1 MSEPKSKNGRW
12 NARDGEFRFV
22 CHVADFEGTVSF
34 YRDALGLDVVG
45 GWDRGADDRGM
56 LFRAASGIIEILRTH
71 ENEPPPTSAWLL
83 IEVNDIAK
91 LYERVRKMQL
101 TLREELVDTPWGHRR
116 FVVTDPNGVNVAFF
130 SYIGQ
135 PEVKDAQS

>member
-1 MSEPKSKNGRW
+1 MSAN
-12 NARDGEFRFV
+12 GEFRFV
-22 CHVADFEGTVSF
+22 CHVANFETTASF

-71 ENEPPPTSAWLL
+71 EREPPPTGAWLL
-83 IEVNDIAK
+83 IEVRDITK
-91 LYERVRKMQL
+91 LYQRVRTIGL
-101 TLREELVDTPWGHRR
+101 TLREELMDMPWGHRR

-135 PEVKDAQS
+135 SELRDD

>member
-1 MSEPKSKNGRW
+1 MSEPKSKSGGW
-12 NARDGEFRFV
+12 SARDGEFRFV
-22 CHVADFEGTVSF
+22 CHVAEFDATVSF

-71 ENEPPPTSAWLL
+71 ENEPPPTNAWLL
-83 IEVNDIAK
+83 IEVTDIAT
-91 LYERVRKMQL
+91 LYQRVRKMEL
-101 TLREELVDTPWGHRR
+101 TLREELFDTPWGHRR

-135 PEVKDAQS
+135 REVRDDQS